1 MANNSKV
8 QTLSDF
14 VRYGYTSSY
23 SIQSIS
29 LFYKDKEND
38 IIYLDK
44 LVYQKYDG
52 LIMSMAQNVGLT
64 DDEINKYKYSP
75 ELLSSDLYGTPNLSH
90 LILYINRCPAY
101 SFKRKNIKLIQ
112 PSYIEKIFQK
122 IIEHEQSNLNKSYRE
137 TL

>member
-1 MANNSKV
+1 MTDNSKV
-8 QTLSDF
+8 QTLSDLI
-14 VRYGYTSSY
+14 RYGYTSAY
-23 SIQSIS
+23 SIQSLS
-29 LFYKDKEND
+29 LFYKDND

-44 LVYQKYDG
+44 LVYQKYDK
-52 LIMSMAQNVGLT
+52 LIMNMAQNIELT
-64 DDEINKYKYSP
+64 DEEINKYKYSP

-122 IIEHEQSNLNKSYRE
+122 IIEHEQNNLNKNYRE

>member
-52 LIMSMAQNVGLT
+52 LIMSMSQNVELT

>member
-52 LIMSMAQNVGLT
+52 LIMSMAQNVELT

-112 PSYIEKIFQK
+112 IR
-122 IIEHEQSNLNKSYRE
+122 NLE
-137 TL
+137 VMM